1 MRKHQAGPY
10 APRDVANAP
19 AVKAAM
25 AQRSAQRNDP
35 PAVRDWL
42 LNHFY
47 RHAIGNLQ
55 PDAPALQALDSMEQ
69 ARRVFGSTPPP
80 AWLAGRVASAAR
92 DGTDPPWWLD
102 PAGDELKSLELRL
115 VEFLGSR
122 EGTPLQGKLMR
133 VNAPQAL
140 ALWAAE
146 HAAFE
151 ARRHAGRHAHQ
162 PDAVRV
168 LWRGQHGFF
177 VELLPHSSALR
188 AEMAY
193 ESRAMQHCLGQFADR
208 GALRGG
214 YGEHYAKAC
223 EAGELRLF
231 SYRSGQQQPHIT
243 ISAQVRA
250 GGRLAIDQIKGKQ
263 NQPPVARYRDEV
275 LGFLNTLDTE
285 PHTPP
290 DALGMGLVRLQAG
303 WRHVSEVSDPQDQLN
318 VVHRHPALVRELPQP
333 SARVQWIVAARRPD
347 LLQGLAL
354 APSVARATGHGG
366 DGAAA

>member
-1 MRKHQAGPY
+1 MPTPGPY

-35 PAVRDWL
+35 AAVREWL

-47 RHAIGNLQ
+47 RHAIGNLR
-55 PDAPALQALDSMEQ
+55 PEAPALQPIESMEQ
-69 ARRVFGSTPPP
+69 AQRLFGGAPPP
-80 AWLAGRVASAAR
+80 AWLAARVASAAR

-102 PAGDELKSLELRL
+102 PAGDELKALELRL

-151 ARRHAGRHAHQ
+151 AQRHAGRHAHQ
-162 PDAVRV
+162 PDAVRL

-177 VELLPHSSALR
+177 VELLPASRSLR

-193 ESRAMQHCLGQFADR
+193 ESRAMQHCLGQFSDR
-208 GALRGG
+208 AALRGG
-214 YGEHYAKAC
+214 YGEHYARAC

-243 ISAQVRA
+243 ISARVGE

-263 NQPPVARYRDEV
+263 NRPPVARYRDEV
-275 LGFLNTLDTE
+275 LGFLATLDTDV
-285 PHTPP
+285 HTPP
-290 DALGMGLVRLQAG
+290 DALAMGLVRLQAG
-303 WRHVSEVSDPQDQLN
+303 WRHVSRVSDPQDQLN
-318 VVHRHPALVRELPQP
+318 IVHRHPALVRELPQP
-333 SARVQWIVAARRPD
+333 SARVQWTVAARQPE
-347 LLQGLAL
+347 LLRGLSL
-354 APSVARATGHGG
+354 RPSVARATGHASP
-366 DGAAA
+366 GAASS